1 MVNEI
6 SNILS
11 GKGQYEMEPIILH
24 LPFEL
29 SEEQLLRMLRLKE
42 GHSYRSRIL
51 ELAEEA
57 RNIAKPKVIYKHA
70 YVDSSDEHNVIIDG
84 IKFKSRIL
92 SVNLENIHRVFPFVV
107 TSGVELEAWG
117 KGITDMFENFC
128 ADTIQEI
135 ILESASENFKTILD
149 EEFGLTSA
157 SNMNPGSLPDWPIT
171 EQKPLFQLLGQVK
184 EQIGVELTESF
195 LLLPVKSI
203 SGIRFPKEGTFENC
217 QLCPREK
224 CPGRKSPYDPE
235 LKAKYQ

>member
-1 MVNEI
+1 
-6 SNILS
+6 
-11 GKGQYEMEPIILH
+11 MEPNILH

-29 SEEQLLRMLRLKE
+29 SEEHLLKKLRLKE
-42 GHSYRSRIL
+42 DNPYRNRVL

-57 RNIAKPKVIYKHA
+57 RTIAKPKGIYKHA
-70 YVDSSDEHNVIIDG
+70 YVDSKDEHIVIIDG

-107 TSGVELEAWG
+107 TSGVELDAWG
-117 KGITDMFENFC
+117 KGITDMFDNYC
-128 ADTIQEI
+128 ADTIQEV
-135 ILESASENFKTILD
+135 ILESASKNFKLILD
-149 EEFGLTSA
+149 EECGLTSA

-184 EQIGVELTESF
+184 EQIGVELTASF
-195 LLLPVKSI
+195 LLLPVKSV

-224 CPGRKSPYDPE
+224 CPGRKSPYNPE

>member
-1 MVNEI
+1 
-6 SNILS
+6 
-11 GKGQYEMEPIILH
+11 MESIILQ

-29 SEEQLLRMLRLKE
+29 SEEQLLKTLRLKE
-42 GHSYRSRIL
+42 GHPYQTRVL

-57 RNIAKPKVIYKHA
+57 RVIARPMAIYKHA
-70 YVDSSDEHNVIIDG
+70 YVDLNNDPSVIIDG
-84 IKFKSRIL
+84 ITFKSRIL
-92 SVNLENIHRVFPFVV
+92 SVNLENVHRVFPFVV
-107 TSGVELEAWG
+107 TSGVELEVWG
-117 KGITDMFENFC
+117 KGIADMFENFC

-135 ILESASENFKTILD
+135 ILESASKNFKALLD
-149 EEFGLTSA
+149 KECGLTSA

-217 QLCPREK
+217 QLCPRGK
-224 CPGRKSPYDPE
+224 CPGRKSPYNPE